1 VRPAGLFWAAREAA
15 VIVLVAALA
24 SCATVER
31 HVTVWQVD
39 DPGGVY
45 PAGPMSGDPAYFVG
59 WRLFR

>member
-1 VRPAGLFWAAREAA
+1 
-15 VIVLVAALA
+15 VLVAALA